1 MPLYAVRGT
10 HGRRNAER
18 AIKPIIQPRLCP
30 IQAKTPLNLSE
41 KTLVKPMFGLF
52 TAALL
57 MLAGIPESAT
67 ADESSAAAA
76 LEKLGA
82 TITRDESKPRRP
94 VLRVNL
100 ARNATDA
107 DVKLLLELPGLD
119 WLALDQSQITG
130 DGLKRLKALK
140 TLRHLDINGHLL
152 TRGNLKLIKEIKA
165 LQFLGLFGH
174 EVTDASLANLDE
186 LDKLQGLT
194 IGYALITE
202 EGYQRITHFKE
213 LKELFLLT
221 PNSPAS
227 FRQINKLKNL
237 RKLGMQGHDITDSCI
252 EQLKDLTQLE
262 YLDLEM
268 TDVSGK
274 GLGRFKNLQELL
286 LPSSQLSDAGLKELE
301 ELKGL
306 RSLDASNTNVT
317 DSGLASLGKLKQL
330 RELKLTSTKVTAA
343 GVEKLRRALPSCRI
357 DGPG

>member
-30 IQAKTPLNLSE
+30 IQARNPLNLSE
-41 KTLVKPMFGLF
+41 KTLVNRMVGLF

-57 MLAGIPESAT
+57 MLAGIPERGS

-94 VLRVNL
+94 VRRVNFD
-100 ARNATDA
+100 RNATDA
-107 DVKLLLELPGLD
+107 DVKLLLELPDLD
-119 WLALDQSQITG
+119 WLTLDQSQITG
-130 DGLKRLKALK
+130 DGLKQLKALK
-140 TLRHLDINGHLL
+140 SLRHLDIDGQLL
-152 TRGNLKLIKEIKA
+152 IRGNLKLMKEIKT

-174 EVTDASLANLDE
+174 EVTDVSLAHLDD

-202 EGYQRITHFKE
+202 AGYQRITHFKE

-227 FRQINKLKNL
+227 FRLINKLKYL

-262 YLDLEM
+262 HLDLEM
-268 TDVSGK
+268 TDVTGK

-286 LPSSQLSDAGLKELE
+286 LPSSRLYDAGLKELE

-306 RSLDASNTNVT
+306 RSLDASNTKVT
-317 DSGLASLGKLKQL
+317 DAGLASLGKLKNL
-330 RELKLTSTKVTAA
+330 RVLKLTSTRVTAA
-343 GVEKLRRALPSCRI
+343 GVEKLRKELPSCRI
-357 DGPG
+357 EGPG